1 MKICSEHQSHTPLP
15 IPLVFNSYWN
25 NLMLLLMSLRPRTL
39 KDSTK
44 STFLSEDDTI
54 LLTQARNGLPRKLSL
69 SFGNFLKEW
78 SQMNCSK
85 IKGIISSN
93 QLLASSRCIPESVK
107 HLVLSTVSGVT
118 LLEFEKRFYLVVI
131 GWHLFNSSW
140 PQFVHLYIGNIIIMS
155 HIS

>member
-1 MKICSEHQSHTPLP
+1 MFWAPESHSTPHPPCFQL
-15 IPLVFNSYWN
+15 I
-25 NLMLLLMSLRPRTL
+25 L
-39 KDSTK
+39 KQLDAASDELEAKDSKKNSTK

-93 QLLASSRCIPESVK
+93 QLLASSRCIPESMK
-107 HLVLSTVSGVT
+107 RLVLSTVSGVT

-140 PQFVHLYIGNIIIMS
+140 PQFVHLYIGNIIIMI